1 MDGLTHSLLGLT
13 AAKSGLERLS
23 PYATTVCILSA
34 NAPDID
40 VVTRIFGDRW
50 TVLQHHRGITHSIV
64 GTLSLGVLLPS
75 IFWLAERAF
84 AKWRRRPPRIVYR
97 GLVLASLIAV
107 ATHPL
112 LDWTNNYGVRPLL
125 PWNGRWFY
133 GDLVF
138 IVDPY
143 IWLILGS
150 AAFLL
155 TSDRWSKIVAWC
167 VVGLG
172 ASLVIFFAPAPR
184 GFAAT
189 NIGVVRLVWLTAIL
203 LVTVSRFIGLQ
214 QRRRRLIAISGLLMV
229 VCYWGVL
236 AGMHRLAYG
245 DAVRQAQQFSSERGE
260 QFVRAAA
267 MPTAANPFHWLCVAE
282 TDKAMYRFF
291 VDVGPGKSARHS
303 LPLVVDDSQ
312 TNTPGKIERYEKP
325 SGPAE
330 QLLSQAATDRRAR
343 IFLGFARFPI
353 ARVADDNCIRET
365 LVQFADLRYTEPGAS
380 RGNFSLEVPV
390 DCPAP

>member
-23 PYATTVCILSA
+23 PYATAVCMLSA

-40 VVTRIFGDRW
+40 VVTRLFGDRW
-50 TVLQHHRGITHSIV
+50 TVLEHHRGITHSII
-64 GTLSLGVLLPS
+64 GTLGLGLLLPS

-84 AKWRRRPPRIVYR
+84 AKWRRRPPRIAYR
-97 GLVLASLIAV
+97 GLVLASLIAAV
-107 ATHPL
+107 THPL

-125 PWNGRWFY
+125 PWSGRWFY

-138 IVDPY
+138 IIDPY

-155 TSDRWSKIVAWC
+155 TSDRRSKIVAWC

-172 ASLVIFFAPAPR
+172 ASFVIFLAPAQR
-184 GFAAT
+184 GFAAS
-189 NIGVVRLVWLTAIL
+189 NIGLVRAVWLIAIL
-203 LVTVSRFIGLQ
+203 LVIIGRVIGLQ
-214 QRRRRLIAISGLLMV
+214 QRRRRLIAISGLLLV

-236 AGMHRLAYG
+236 AGMHRLAYRN
-245 DAVRQAQQFSSERGE
+245 AVQQAQQFSSERGE

-267 MPTAANPFHWLCVAE
+267 MPTAANPLHWLCVAE
-282 TDKAMYRFF
+282 SDKAMYRFF
-291 VDVGPGKSARHS
+291 VDVGPA
-303 LPLVVDDSQ
+303 
-312 TNTPGKIERYEKP
+312 NTPGTIERYEKP
-325 SGPAE
+325 VGPAG
-330 QLLSQAATDRRAR
+330 QLLSQASTDRRAR

-353 ARVADDNCIRET
+353 ARVADENCIRET

>member
-13 AAKSGLERLS
+13 AAKGGLERLS
-23 PYATTVCILSA
+23 PYATVVCVLSA

-40 VVTRIFGDRW
+40 VVTSLFGDRW
-50 TVLQHHRGITHSIV
+50 TVLEHHRGITHSII
-64 GTLSLGVLLPS
+64 GTVSLGLLIPS

-84 AKWRRRPPRIVYR
+84 AKWRQRPPRIAYR

-125 PWNGRWFY
+125 PWSGRWFY

-143 IWLILGS
+143 LWLILGS

-155 TSDRWSKIVAWC
+155 TSDRRSKIVAWC
-167 VVGLG
+167 VIGLG
-172 ASLVIFFAPAPR
+172 ASLVIFLASSQR

-189 NIGVVRLVWLTAIL
+189 NANVVRAVWLMAIL
-203 LVTVSRFIGLQ
+203 LVIVGRLIGLPH
-214 QRRRRLIAISGLLMV
+214 RRRKLIAISALVMV

-236 AGMHRLAYG
+236 AGLHRLAYG
-245 DAVRQAQQFSSERGE
+245 DAIRQAQQFSSERGE

-267 MPTAANPFHWLCVAE
+267 MPSAANPFHWLCVAE

-291 VDVGPGKSARHS
+291 VEVRPGKSPEDS
-303 LPLVVDDSQ
+303 LLLVVNGSG
-312 TNTPGKIERYEKP
+312 TNTPGTIERFAKP
-325 SGPAE
+325 VGPAE
-330 QLLSQAATDRRAR
+330 QLLSQASTDRRAR

-380 RGNFSLEVPV
+380 RGNFSLDVPV